1 MGKDSGK
8 VRSKFALSIFD
19 YLQISLTSP
28 LSLSESE
35 PIRCKLTM
43 RLINKLIPYSTP
55 MSTEAITLDRH
66 LWQQQALLNTPVELS
81 LLLIQIGY
89 TAKIMSRE
97 ISRAALVG
105 QLGLVGEKNATGDA
119 QKKLDVFS
127 NQTVIEAFS
136 NTGLV
141 AALVSEELDQPQY
154 LDCSNSTP
162 YILCIDP
169 LDGSSN
175 IDSAGALGTIFGV
188 YRRVTQEG
196 CCNLE
201 HDLLRQGH
209 EMVAAGYI
217 LYGTST
223 VLVYTCGCGVDCF
236 TLDTSLGE
244 FLLSQADI
252 RCPVEGKYYSANL
265 SYIQDWR
272 PQIQSFIQYLNCG
285 QADKPPYSLRYS
297 GALVSDVHRNLVEG
311 GIYFYPP
318 TKCHPNGKL
327 RLLYECAPLAF
338 VLEQAGGKATTG
350 SQRVLDIQAASIHQ
364 RSPLVIGSMA
374 LVELY
379 EQFLQSD
386 RLT

>member
-1 MGKDSGK
+1 
-8 VRSKFALSIFD
+8 
-19 YLQISLTSP
+19 
-28 LSLSESE
+28 
-35 PIRCKLTM
+35 
-43 RLINKLIPYSTP
+43 
-55 MSTEAITLDRH
+55 MSTQAITLDRH
-66 LWQQQALLNTPVELS
+66 LWQQQMISQTPIELS
-81 LLLIQIGY
+81 LLLTQIGY
-89 TAKIMSRE
+89 TAKIMTRE

-141 AALVSEELDQPQY
+141 AALVSEELDEAQY
-154 LDCSNSTP
+154 LDCRNSTP
-162 YILCIDP
+162 YVLCIDP

-175 IDSAGALGTIFGV
+175 VDSAGALGTIFGV
-188 YRRVTQEG
+188 YRRITQDG
-196 CCNLE
+196 CCVLE

-223 VLVYTCGCGVDCF
+223 VLVYTCGYGVDCF

-252 RCPVEGKYYSANL
+252 RCPVDGKYYSANL
-265 SYIQDWR
+265 SYMQDWE
-272 PQIQSFIQYLNCG
+272 PQIQKFIQHINSK
-285 QADKPPYSLRYS
+285 QSDKEPSSLRYS
-297 GALVSDVHRNLVEG
+297 GALVSDVHRSLVEG

-318 TKCHPNGKL
+318 TQQQPDGKL

-338 VLEQAGGKATTG
+338 VLEQAGGKASTG
-350 SQRVLDIQAASIHQ
+350 TQRVLDVQAKSIHQ

-374 LVELY
+374 SVELY
-379 EQFLQSD
+379 EQFLSS
-386 RLT
+386 

>member
-1 MGKDSGK
+1 
-8 VRSKFALSIFD
+8 
-19 YLQISLTSP
+19 
-28 LSLSESE
+28 
-35 PIRCKLTM
+35 
-43 RLINKLIPYSTP
+43 
-55 MSTEAITLDRH
+55 MSTQAITLSRH
-66 LWQQQALLNTPVELS
+66 LWQQQQLCNTPIELS
-81 LLLIQIGY
+81 ILLEQISY

-127 NQTVIEAFS
+127 NETVIEAFS
-136 NTGLV
+136 DTGLV
-141 AALVSEELDQPQY
+141 AALVSEELDEPKY
-154 LDCSNSTP
+154 LDCRNSTP

-175 IDSAGALGTIFGV
+175 ADSAGALGTIFGV
-188 YRRVTQEG
+188 YRRVTQDG
-196 CCNLE
+196 CCDLE
-201 HDLLRQGH
+201 HDLLRRGS

-252 RCPVEGKYYSANL
+252 RCPTEGKYYSANL
-265 SYIQDWR
+265 SYIQGWS
-272 PQIQSFIQYLNCG
+272 PQIQTLIQFLNREE
-285 QADKPPYSLRYS
+285 ADRSPYSLRYS
-297 GALVSDVHRNLVEG
+297 GALVADVHRLLVEG

-318 TKCHPNGKL
+318 TKHQPDGKL

-338 VLEQAGGKATTG
+338 VLEQAGGKASTG
-350 SQRVLDIQAASIHQ
+350 THRTLDIQATSIHQ
-364 RSPLVIGSMA
+364 RSPLVIGSA
-374 LVELY
+374 GSVDLY
-379 EQFLQSD
+379 EQFLQAK
-386 RLT
+386 